1 MTPPPVPGNYLN
13 SPFELNYWEQGMR
26 PFSDSF
32 AEESAS
38 QLTILKPK
46 TNPHPYLTTSPS
58 VYKNFTNSI
67 YNFAANVNSLETPDS
82 RKPWLQDLLHKEIQF
97 PSTFSEPQIVT
108 SYSPSVFESHVT
120 ITEDGKETQKEASSP
135 IADSVSSPIPT
146 TTPALAQD
154 IILDYKPMV
163 ETRGPPY
170 MIIQGHS
177 KVKTY
182 SGQQPSNATVTHT
195 PKIVPVESMKDPIIK
210 HVVAADFGAD
220 KMHVLVNSTLHKTK
234 SPVKK
239 YASNS
244 TMDGL
249 LSLLDSSL
257 GFLMNTDKTKAAKQ
271 GIKIDDKA
279 LETAK
284 KEPIEKT
291 TTTSPDQKM
300 K

>member
-1 MTPPPVPGNYLN
+1 MN

-46 TNPHPYLTTSPS
+46 TSPHPYLTTSPS
-58 VYKNFTNSI
+58 VYNNFTNSI
-67 YNFAANVNSLETPDS
+67 YNFAAKVNSLETPDS
-82 RKPWLQDLLHKEIQF
+82 KKPWLQDLLHKEIQF
-97 PSTFSEPQIVT
+97 PSSGPQIVT

-120 ITEDGKETQKEASSP
+120 ITEDGQEIQKGASSP
-135 IADSVSSPIPT
+135 TAETVSSPTPT
-146 TTPALAQD
+146 TTPTLAQD

-163 ETRGPPY
+163 ETRGPSY

-210 HVVAADFGAD
+210 HVVSADFGAD
-220 KMHVLVNSTLHKTK
+220 KMHVLVNSTHHKTK
-234 SPVKK
+234 SPLKK

-257 GFLMNTDKTKAAKQ
+257 GFLMNSDKTKAAKQ
-271 GIKIDDKA
+271 GVRIDDKP

-291 TTTSPDQKM
+291 TRTSPNQTM